1 MIDIPKP
8 EIPRPEVPKL
18 DIQAPDLQAPDLPL
32 PDKQSPPAVVESLKK
47 VAEKASKAAQKLM
60 SDKPPAPIE
69 LGGVADKI
77 PTKGGAVVVSPPPV
91 PALPAGLELPKIQ

>member
-8 EIPRPEVPKL
+8 EIPKPELPKPELPGL
-18 DIQAPDLQAPDLPL
+18 DVQAPDVQV
-32 PDKQSPPAVVESLKK
+32 PDKQSPPAAVESLKK

-69 LGGVADKI
+69 LGGAAEKL
-77 PTKGGAVVVSPPPV
+77 PSKGGAVVVSPPAL